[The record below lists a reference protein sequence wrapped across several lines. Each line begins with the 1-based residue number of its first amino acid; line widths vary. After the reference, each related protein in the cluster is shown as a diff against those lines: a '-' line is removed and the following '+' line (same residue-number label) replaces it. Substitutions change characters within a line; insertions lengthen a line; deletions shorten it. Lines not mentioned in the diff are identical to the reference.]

1 MAKEQPFRS
10 IEMRG
15 RQSSVRSDL
24 QAADHTKQLAE
35 FNRREMQ
42 KLQTSHEARS
52 AAQRFQNFNTQVLNE
67 TAIQQQRFE
76 AANLSTN
83 AQLSARS
90 NEILGRQRLQGERMR
105 IEQEDQI
112 RKMRNSQE
120 IIRNQLQQTLSQQQ
134 ANSISEFGN
143 QLLNFSQTLYKQKAD
158 QINEANKRLQAQGQ
172 LDGMLQRYGA
182 PNTELDEAQ
191 SSRVATGMRID
202 NEARQLDSQGLPND
216 ATNLRSH
223 NGFYQY
229 GVQEGIAIKN
239 ALELKGYLQNA
250 KEEAIAAGVLQF
262 GDQNADQKLQLFI
275 QQKTIDFMVERGL
288 TSLSPEIQNKYLAK
302 SLITAQLEIN
312 AEFNEA
318 NREFTL
324 ESSIGLARN
333 QIRTAAKK
341 ADTFGADLPNM
352 LNQLFAKD
360 PEDFAKNLGKVFDD
374 LKADATESRDM
385 SGLDTLIT
393 TILADPRLTNFG
405 QDVLSD
411 YYEFEEEFDK
421 DNAEAANK
429 TAKDLAATL
438 KARFQVDVNSGGLRN
453 ASDLA
458 KARAF
463 YTEQA
468 NQLPDKHKGPL
479 LEYIN
484 GYQVSDI
491 KSIENSNDV
500 FLSEAPSP
508 TEARERVDQYP
519 DMPEPFKKELLN
531 YADNLEEAIEK
542 NPSFQQDIQQALASI
557 ELTRPALKQSQLQR
571 FPQIKIQIDEAVK
584 RRQEKLKQRIY
595 KWATDGQGDK
605 EGRDLQ
611 DFLKQDAQQQL
622 MNSPIN
628 YEQKRSRS
636 GVLTISVPELSLDLG
651 DYDQGVQFTQDDE
664 FPSGLVKQ
672 SIDYTDGKRAVFF
685 TSDDLRA
692 RARNGEFGLLDSRT
706 GVFLTRPELMAMGQ
720 AYEATGAVDSLLR
733 DLAHQ
738 ARVTPR
744 RFLNDQGAL
753 MGMQGTIEEPKEIS
767 ISTNPSTGYVSR
779 SAAESFAQNKGLS
792 RRGAIWFA
800 HVMMSESAGNP
811 RETHDDDTGY
821 GLFAH
826 RLTRRDDLFAFA
838 DSRGKDKSDPV
849 TQMEFALYEL
859 ETKYP
864 SIFNLITSPNPSTP
878 QLQAAQYDWMRYA
891 SIHKAYRAQTLKDQ
905 LNRN

>member
-42 KLQTSHEARS
+42 KLQSAHEARS

-67 TAIQQQRFE
+67 TAIQQQRLE

-83 AQLSARS
+83 AELAAKS

-120 IIRNQLQQTLSQQQ
+120 IIRNQLQQQLSQQQ

-158 QINEANKRLQAQGQ
+158 AINEANKRLQAQGQ

-182 PNTELDEAQ
+182 PNIELDEAQ

-202 NEARQLDSQGLPND
+202 NEARQLDNQGLPND

-229 GVQEGIAIKN
+229 GVQEGIAIKS

-288 TSLSPEIQNKYLAK
+288 TSLAPEIQNKYLAK

-333 QIRTAAKK
+333 QIRTSAKSPEF
-341 ADTFGADLPNM
+341 AADLPNM
-352 LNQLFAKD
+352 LNQLYAKD
-360 PEDFAKNLGKVFDD
+360 PTGFSENLGKVFID
-374 LKADATESRDM
+374 LKADALEANSM
-385 SGLDTLIT
+385 QALDTLIT
-393 TILADPRLTNFG
+393 VINADDRLIAAG
-405 QDVLSD
+405 QDVISD
-411 YYEFEEEFDK
+411 YLEFEEEFDRK
-421 DNAEAANK
+421 AAKAANDGAK
-429 TAKDLAATL
+429 ETAENI
-438 KARFQVDVNSGGLRN
+438 KAQFLLTVNSGQITS

-458 KARAF
+458 KQKAF
-463 YTEQA
+463 FTEQA
-468 NQLPDKHKGPL
+468 NQLPFTQAGPL
-479 LEYIN
+479 LQYLN
-484 GYQVSDI
+484 NYTVSDL
-491 KSIENSNDV
+491 KVVQNANEA
-500 FLSEAPSP
+500 FLSEGPTP
-508 TEARERVDQYP
+508 TEARARVVQYP
-519 DMPEPFKKELLN
+519 GMGEAEKERLLQ
-531 YADNLEEAIEK
+531 YADRLEKTLED
-542 NPSFQQDIQQALASI
+542 NPDYKPILDQSLAQI
-557 ELTRPALKQSQLQR
+557 ELTRPELKQAQLQQH
-571 FPQIKIQIDEAVK
+571 PHIKGQIDTAIK
-584 RRQEKLKQRIY
+584 RRQERLKQRFY
-595 KWATDGQGDK
+595 AWASDGQGDK
-605 EGRDLQ
+605 APKDFQEWLQ
-611 DFLKQDAQQQL
+611 LPAQQQL
-622 MNSPIN
+622 LSTPVQVISTNLGRGQRVM
-628 YEQKRSRS
+628 
-636 GVLTISVPELSLDLG
+636 SVPELRVDLG
-651 DYDQGVQFTQDDE
+651 EYEQGAEFTKGDE
-664 FPSGLVKQ
+664 FPTGLTLTE
-672 SIDYTDGKRAVFF
+672 IDYTDGKKAVFY
-685 TSDDLRA
+685 TTPDLRA
-692 RARNGEFGLLDSRT
+692 RARSGKFGILDSER
-706 GVFLTRPELMAMGQ
+706 GVFLTRPEVMAMGA
-720 AYEATGAVDSLLR
+720 AYEATGAVDPLLR
-733 DLAHQ
+733 DLS
-738 ARVTPR
+738 ARANVTPR

-753 MGMQGTIEEPKEIS
+753 LGMQGSIEEPKEIV
-767 ISTNPSTGYVSR
+767 IPTNPSTGSVSR
-779 SAAESFAQNKGLS
+779 QTAETFAQNKGLS

-800 HVMMSESAGNP
+800 HVMMSESAGKP
-811 RETHDDDTGY
+811 TQTHDQNTGY

-826 RLTRRDDLFAFA
+826 RLSRRDQLFAFA
-838 DSRGKDKSDPV
+838 EAKGKDKSDPV

-859 ETKYP
+859 QTFYP
-864 SIFNLITSPNPSTP
+864 SIYNTITSPNPSTA
-878 QLQAAQYDWMRYA
+878 QLVAAQYDWMRYA
-891 SIHKAYRAQTLKDQ
+891 AEHKAYRAKTLTDQ